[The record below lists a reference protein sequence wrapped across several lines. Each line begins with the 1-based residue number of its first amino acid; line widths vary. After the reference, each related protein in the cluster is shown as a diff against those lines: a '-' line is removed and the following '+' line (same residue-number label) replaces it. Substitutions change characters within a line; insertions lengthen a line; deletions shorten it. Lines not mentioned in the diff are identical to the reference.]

1 MGLNSCDPAAR
12 RRSESK
18 YVWPE
23 EPAAKGRLPP
33 AKPCV
38 LGGNTGKRC
47 TNSCKEVFTGGQQK
61 KWAST
66 PATPPLAGGVK
77 ASMFGRRSRPQR
89 AGYLRRSRAS
99 LEVILGRDAPTPV
112 RKSSPEDSKRSQRQ
126 LRRPNRSPEQQVKSS
141 AYRLQRTSTI

>member
-1 MGLNSCDPAAR
+1 MSVNSCDLAAR

-18 YVWPE
+18 YARPE

-61 KWAST
+61 KPT
-66 PATPPLAGGVK
+66 PAPATQPCAGA
-77 ASMFGRRSRPQR
+77 ASKIFGLQTTTHLN
-89 AGYLRRSRAS
+89 YL
-99 LEVILGRDAPTPV
+99 I
-112 RKSSPEDSKRSQRQ
+112 
-126 LRRPNRSPEQQVKSS
+126 
-141 AYRLQRTSTI
+141 Y

>member
-1 MGLNSCDPAAR
+1 MSVNSCDLAAR
-12 RRSESK
+12 RRSECK
-18 YVWPE
+18 YARPE

-77 ASMFGRRSRPQR
+77 ASMLGRRSRPQR
-89 AGYLRRSRAS
+89 RVYLRRSRAFP
-99 LEVILGRDAPTPV
+99 EVMLGRDAPAPV
-112 RKSSPEDSKRSQRQ
+112 RKASQEDSQRSQRQ

>member
-1 MGLNSCDPAAR
+1 MGANSCDPAAR

-18 YVWPE
+18 YAWPE

-99 LEVILGRDAPTPV
+99 SEVTFGRDAPTPV
-112 RKSSPEDSKRSQRQ
+112 RKTSPEDGGRSERQLLRPRRSQEERK
-126 LRRPNRSPEQQVKSS
+126 QVC
-141 AYRLQRTSTI
+141 

>member
-38 LGGNTGKRC
+38 LGGNFWNRC
-47 TNSCKEVFTGGQQK
+47 TSSCKEDVAGGKPK
-61 KWAST
+61 KPTPT
-66 PATPPLAGGVK
+66 PATLPFTGA
-77 ASMFGRRSRPQR
+77 ASKIFSLQTTTHLN
-89 AGYLRRSRAS
+89 YL
-99 LEVILGRDAPTPV
+99 I
-112 RKSSPEDSKRSQRQ
+112 
-126 LRRPNRSPEQQVKSS
+126 
-141 AYRLQRTSTI
+141 Y